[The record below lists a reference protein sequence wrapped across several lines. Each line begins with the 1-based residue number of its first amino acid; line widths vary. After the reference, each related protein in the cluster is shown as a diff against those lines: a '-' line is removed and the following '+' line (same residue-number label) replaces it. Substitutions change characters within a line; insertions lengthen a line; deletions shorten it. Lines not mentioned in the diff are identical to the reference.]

1 MNLREETKNYVT
13 PYAFGVSDALLG
25 KALASPLRRL
35 CSLLI
40 DLIVVGTLTLMSIT
54 TFAFVMFVVSIV
66 GFFKSKA
73 RQAGGMAQT
82 AFVITAIVS
91 ALTISGSLLID
102 NMSWS
107 FGSSDTE
114 LSDPDDVISSA
125 EEETN
130 EDIKGDDKEEDEK
143 ASYSLVEYVKAFMSD
158 MGLGFGWAALYFSV
172 FVSWFNGQTIGKM
185 LFRIKVVKIDA
196 KALTFWE
203 SFERYGGYSA
213 GLATGLMGFLQI
225 TWDPNRQAIHDKISE
240 TVVIDLRKPDK
251 LVSV

>member
-13 PYAFGVSDALLG
+13 SYAFGVSDALLG

-35 CSLLI
+35 CALLI
-40 DLIVVGTLTLMSIT
+40 DLIVVGTLTLMSMT
-54 TFAFVMFVVSIV
+54 TFAFVMLLVSVV

-73 RQAGGMAQT
+73 RKAGGMAQT

-91 ALTISGSLLID
+91 ALTISGSLLIS
-102 NMSWS
+102 NVSWN

-114 LSDPDDVISSA
+114 LTDAVDTSLNI
-125 EEETN
+125 EEVANDGT
-130 EDIKGDDKEEDEK
+130 KEGGKKEDEM
-143 ASYSLVEYVKAFMSD
+143 ASYSLIEYVKAFMSD

-172 FVSWFNGQTIGKM
+172 FISWFNGQTIGKM

-251 LVSV
+251 PISV